1 MSTDHNPLVDMPFW
15 MLVLVSMAGLSGEML
30 RASKTDLTSGQLLLR
45 VVLRF
50 SASALLGVAS
60 MLFAVA
66 LWGDQMIAGGIGIVV
81 GVIGADVAGG
91 LYARALARRVGVSE
105 VSTLD
110 REA

>member
-1 MSTDHNPLVDMPFW
+1 MSTEQHTLADMPFW
-15 MLVLVSMAGLSGEML
+15 MLVLISLAGLSGEML
-30 RASKTDLTSGQLLLR
+30 RASKSDLTFGQLLLR

-91 LYARALARRVGVSE
+91 LYARALAKRAGLAVQV
-105 VSTLD
+105 V
-110 REA
+110 RED

>member
-1 MSTDHNPLVDMPFW
+1 MSTEQHTLADMPFW

-30 RASKTDLTSGQLLLR
+30 RASRGNLTLGQILLR

-60 MLFAVA
+60 MLLSMA
-66 LWGDQMIAGGIGIVV
+66 LWGDQLIAGGLGIVV

-91 LYARALARRVGVSE
+91 LYARWLEKRVGLEPVRP
-105 VSTLD
+105 D
-110 REA
+110 REV

>member
-1 MSTDHNPLVDMPFW
+1 MSTEQHTLADMPFW
-15 MLVLVSMAGLSGEML
+15 MLVLISMAGLSGEML
-30 RASKTDLTSGQLLLR
+30 RASRGNLTLGQILLR

-50 SASALLGVAS
+50 SASALLGIAS

-66 LWGDQMIAGGIGIVV
+66 LWGNHLIAGGIGIVV

-91 LYARALARRVGVSE
+91 LYARWLAKRAGLGDLPRP
-105 VSTLD
+105 D